1 MLAAIIEDNRDAIAA
16 LCRKHRVRALWV
28 FGSATTEAWDP
39 ASSDIDFLVDLGEY
53 EPGIADRF
61 LDLADDLEALVG
73 RSIDLITVRGLANK
87 PRLEQHINAHRMEVY
102 DAERDR
108 TAA

>member
-1 MLAAIIEDNRDAIAA
+1 MVAPIINDNRDAIAA
-16 LCRKHRVRALWV
+16 LCRKHSVKALWV
-28 FGSATTEAWDP
+28 FGSATGDSWNPET
-39 ASSDIDFLVDLGEY
+39 SDVDFLVDLGDY
-53 EPGIADRF
+53 EPGIADRY

-73 RSIDLITVRGLANK
+73 RGIDLITVRGLANK
-87 PRLEQHINAHRMEVY
+87 PRLEKHINAHRVELY